1 MERLCVSDGIGA
13 RHDGMLHYHKGAVDE
28 AAGIAFVVLA
38 RNFCC
43 ADCNLFPGSFRRKSI
58 RRGCVAEAE
67 RLWQAVSGASGG
79 FVYLVNDLNDRR
91 ERVSLF
97 FVLKG
102 KWRQYDLSGT
112 V

>member
-13 RHDGMLHYHKGAVDE
+13 RHDVMLHDHKGAVDE
-28 AAGIAFVVLA
+28 AAGTAFVVLA

-58 RRGCVAEAE
+58 RRGCIAEAE

>member
-1 MERLCVSDGIGA
+1 METAKISQLYDLGETIAAELFAGLTYPWEALPKISDFIKKLGPTL
-13 RHDGMLHYHKGAVDE
+13 DPEVYE
-28 AAGIAFVVLA
+28 
-38 RNFCC
+38 
-43 ADCNLFPGSFRRKSI
+43 
-58 RRGCVAEAE
+58 
-67 RLWQAVSGASGG
+67 QAVSGASGG